1 MVKTRGEKIF
11 GVFNVVLMFLFMM
24 MIFYPF
30 INQIAMAFSSSNAI
44 LNGKVVLW
52 PVDFTLKTF
61 TDITKQTSF
70 WSGYRN
76 TIIYT
81 VLGTAL
87 SLIMTTMCS
96 YALAK
101 KTLVGRVVI
110 TKLIIFTMY
119 FSGGLVPTYLL
130 VKSLKMVDTIWAILL
145 PVCIAPYHILLMRTY
160 FSQLPEAL
168 EEAAEIDGMNQ
179 FQYFFR
185 VALPLSKPIIATIA
199 LFSAVIYWNDWFQA
213 VIYLIDNEKYPV
225 TLYLRNIMMGSAM
238 AAQSGEALDS
248 NARAVPQSLQA
259 ASMLLV
265 ILPVM
270 CVYPFVQ
277 KHFVRG
283 VMLGAVKG

>member
-96 YALAK
+96 YALEK

-145 PVCIAPYHILLMRTY
+145 PGCIAPYHILLMRTY

-179 FQYFFR
+179 FQYLFR

-213 VIYLIDNEKYPV
+213 VIYLIDNKKYPV